1 MITTS
6 LYQTAIVLM
15 MASVIILS
23 MFIAWITMRYVRTC
37 NDVTRLTIQNMEL
50 KSIIDRYKK
59 AEELTELIENNDFKM
74 EGDDGKAVQEEK
86 NG

>member
-6 LYQTAIVLM
+6 LYHTAIVL
-15 MASVIILS
+15 
-23 MFIAWITMRYVRTC
+23 ITMRYVRPC